1 MKHELAVMI
10 WNEFISQS
18 LNDGCK
24 FSFFFS
30 DSIFQ
35 IFKTEFISQSLNDGC
50 KFSFKDLE
58 DRIGEKINE
67 LTCNAYNDSIDE
79 LLELQVNNRNNLKL

>member
-18 LNDGCK
+18 LNV
-24 FSFFFS
+24 
-30 DSIFQ
+30 
-35 IFKTEFISQSLNDGC
+35 GC
-50 KFSFKDLE
+50 KFSFKNLE

-67 LTCNAYNDSIDE
+67 LEQKQI
-79 LLELQVNNRNNLKL
+79 KK